1 MIKALLWKEWQQ
13 HRWKLAFGCV
23 LLVGYTMIGVQTRL
37 LPDIAV
43 IVSSMFLGSIV
54 LPIFV
59 SMGLIAAERSDGTL
73 KTLLALPVKARTI
86 FAVKI
91 AIGAAACIV
100 PIVCS
105 FAAACVMTRGREESL
120 SRLLYVYVAMI
131 ALAVLMLTWT
141 TCLGGLSRSEGRV
154 GMIGLAILV
163 GWWLWAVMIRLGE
176 TAGACMWAIHPFAV
190 IGLLEGGGELL
201 STTVMMQTVTVAG
214 LWVLGA
220 WRFGRIGR
228 KES

>member
-13 HRWKLAFGCV
+13 QRWKLAFGCV
-23 LLVGYTMIGVQTRL
+23 LLAGYTMIGVQTRL

-43 IVSSMFLGSIV
+43 IVSSIFLGSIV

-59 SMGLIAAERSDGTL
+59 SMGLVAAERSDGTL
-73 KTLLALPVKARTI
+73 RGLLALPVKARTI
-86 FAVKI
+86 FAVKV
-91 AIGAAACIV
+91 AMGAAACIV

-105 FAAACVMTRGREESL
+105 FAVVSVMTRGREESL
-120 SRLLYVYVAMI
+120 SRVLHVYVAMI

-141 TCLGGLSRSEGRV
+141 TCLGGLSRSEARV
-154 GMIGLAILV
+154 GMTGLAILV
-163 GWWLWAVMIRLGE
+163 GWWLWAVMIEAGE
-176 TAGACMWAIHPFAV
+176 IAGARMWAMHPFAV
-190 IGLLEGGGELL
+190 IELLEGGGELL
-201 STTVMMQTVTVAG
+201 STAVMQTVTVAG